1 MFGKLLLLTTF
12 FFIFSE
18 AKLHLKKRI
27 IETNKEAPFSFE
39 KLNQLQD
46 HQEEKQFLV
55 QFHTPE
61 EKLNVEKLLNMKVLE
76 YVPDN
81 GFVVFGRASEI
92 LEKKEKLNSIKWIGH
107 FDPDLKTLLNFK
119 NIKPLEKNEA
129 NVILYIHT
137 NQDSSHKFQIW
148 KQKLTNLNSK
158 IDFRKIKKNKF
169 ILEVLPEVAQQA
181 MDMLKKEE
189 LVHWIEMKEEYK
201 TNNFAAHS
209 ITQSGVPFTKKN
221 TPIWD
226 HGITGKDEIIGI
238 GDTGIDWDM

>member
-1 MFGKLLLLTTF
+1 MFGKLLLLITF

-18 AKLHLKKRI
+18 GKLHLKKRI
-27 IETNKEAPFSFE
+27 IETNLEKSFSFE
-39 KLNQLQD
+39 KLQNLQD
-46 HQEEKQFLV
+46 LHEEKQFLV

-61 EKLNVEKLLNMKVLE
+61 EKLKVEKLLNMKVLE

-92 LEKKEKLNSIKWIGH
+92 LEKKKKINFIKWIGH
-107 FDPDLKTLLNFK
+107 FDPEYKTLLNFK

-129 NVILYIHT
+129 NIILYIHT
-137 NQDSSHKFQIW
+137 NQDSSHKFQNW
-148 KQKLTNLNSK
+148 KQKLNNLNPK
-158 IDFRKIKKNKF
+158 IDFRIIKKNKF
-169 ILEVLPEVAQQA
+169 ILEILPEHTQDA
-181 MDMLKKEE
+181 LEIFKKDE

-209 ITQSGVPFTKKN
+209 ITQSGTPFTRKN